1 MKPAVVTECAMRSIL
16 LSAIVLIASS
26 CNEAPSPQP
35 AGQRAAQP
43 AAGQSAI
50 ARAAAARLDTPLAP
64 LSPTARLGRKM
75 FFDPALSASG
85 KMSCASCHNPGRAYA
100 PANALPTQLG
110 GPGMKQQGD
119 RAVPSLTYLERTP
132 RFAIRPD
139 TAYDPDD
146 GGVAKA
152 ARSSSR
158 NFPPVDLPNYPR
170 GMNIERAVPRGGMD
184 WDGRADTLLDQPIGP
199 LFDPREMANQNG
211 QALLAKVKAA
221 PYAGE
226 FAAQFGQ
233 QALQTPALALPGVYL
248 ALSRFLTED
257 RSFHPYNSKFDYYL
271 AGRTALNEQELR
283 GLKLFDDP
291 KKGNCAAC
299 HLDKPTKNRF
309 APVFTD
315 YEFEA
320 LAAPRNQKLAVNR
333 DPGFFDEGACGPAR
347 KDLAKVE
354 NFCGLFKTPTL
365 RNVATRQ
372 VFFHNG
378 VFHSLEE
385 VVRFYVERET
395 QPEKWYPRKPDGALE
410 TYNDLPPAH
419 RVNVDVSD
427 APFNGHRGDRPVLN
441 NQEIQDIV
449 AFLKT
454 LTDDYQETGIV
465 PNSGRT
471 PHNP

>member
-1 MKPAVVTECAMRSIL
+1 MRSIL
-16 LSAIVLIASS
+16 LSAMVLIASS
-26 CNEAPSPQP
+26 CNRAPSPQQT
-35 AGQRAAQP
+35 ATGQETARQVTAQP

-50 ARAAAARLDTPLAP
+50 ARAAAARLDALQAP
-64 LSPTARLGRKM
+64 LSPAARLGRKM
-75 FFDPALSASG
+75 FFDPSLSASG
-85 KMSCASCHNPGRAYA
+85 KMSCASCHNPGHAYA
-100 PANALPTQLG
+100 PANSLPAQIG
-110 GPGMKQQGD
+110 GPGMTQQGD

-146 GGVAKA
+146 GGTAKA
-152 ARSSSR
+152 ARPSSR
-158 NFPPVDLPNYPR
+158 NFPQVDLPNYPR

-199 LFDPREMANQNG
+199 LFDPREMANRNG

-221 PYAGE
+221 PYASE
-226 FAAQFGQ
+226 FAALFGQ
-233 QALQTPALALPGVYL
+233 QSLQSPALALPGIYL
-248 ALSRFLTED
+248 ALSRFLSED

-271 AGRTALNEQELR
+271 AGRATLNEQELR

-333 DPGFFDEGACGPAR
+333 DPVFFDEGACGPAR
-347 KDLAKVE
+347 KDLAKVQ

-395 QPEKWYPRKPDGALE
+395 QPEKWYPRKADGTLE
-410 TYNDLPPAH
+410 TYDDLPPAH

-427 APFNGHRGDRPVLN
+427 APFNGHRGDTPVLN
-441 NQEIQDIV
+441 SQEIQDIV

-454 LTDDYQETGIV
+454 LTDDYHEAGIV
-465 PNSGRT
+465 SNSSRT